1 MQLVAD
7 PLIDALTD
15 LEVFRVQG
23 PDGVSIR
30 AAFLPY
36 QGQDPRG
43 SVILAPGRTEYIEK
57 YAEALAALQARGF
70 NVLVVDHR
78 GQGWSDRLGASP
90 HAGHMDSFAKAAV
103 HMNCAIE
110 AVGDRLTGKR
120 IILSHSMGGC
130 ISLESLLS
138 GTVSNIV
145 GAAFC
150 APMWGLMGPP
160 VMGVIAKALVALGRG
175 KHVAPTLPQVW
186 HPEPFDA
193 NPLTHDQKRFAR
205 NNALFLAEPSLQLA
219 GPTNGWIKEAL
230 KTLASFTPERLATL
244 TIPILVVSAEAEALV
259 DNNAHVRIVGQLPN
273 AQLRIVPGAR
283 HELMQEIDPLQ
294 KQFWAHFDT
303 WLETV
308 LA

>member
-7 PLIDALTD
+7 SLTDALTG

-23 PDGVSIR
+23 PDGVTIR

-57 YAEALAALQARGF
+57 YAEALMALQARGF
-70 NVLVVDHR
+70 NVLIVDHR
-78 GQGWSDRLGASP
+78 GQGWSDRLGDSP
-90 HAGHMDSFAKAAV
+90 YAGHMDSFAKAAV
-103 HMNCAIE
+103 HLNCAIE
-110 AVGDRLTGKR
+110 AVGERLTGKR
-120 IILSHSMGGC
+120 ILLSHSMGGC
-130 ISLESLLS
+130 ISLEALLC
-138 GTVSNIV
+138 GTVSNIA

-150 APMWGLMGPP
+150 APMWGLAGPKII
-160 VMGVIAKALVALGRG
+160 GVIAKTLVALGRG

-219 GPTNGWIKEAL
+219 GPTNGWINQAL
-230 KTLASFTPERLATL
+230 TTLASFTPERLATL
-244 TIPILVVSAEAEALV
+244 NIPILVVSAEAEALV
-259 DNNAHVRIVGQLPN
+259 DNSAHVRVVGQLPQ
-273 AQLRIVPGAR
+273 AKLRIVPGAK

-294 KQFWAHFDT
+294 QQFWAHFDT
-303 WLETV
+303 WLETA